1 MSASNAIASN
11 ASVAREADAL
21 VFAGA
26 LDRAASVAL
35 WSPACKSLPGVQRIV
50 LTNVTTVD
58 SAGLALLAE
67 LAARLRASGTSP
79 YLEGTPAGLSE
90 LRTAYRLTPGLEFPG
105 VTPTSK

>member
-1 MSASNAIASN
+1 MD
-11 ASVAREADAL
+11 ASVGREADAL

-26 LDRAASVAL
+26 LDRNASVAL
-35 WSPACKSLPGVQRIV
+35 WSQACKALPGVQRIV
-50 LTNVTTVD
+50 LSKVTTVD

-67 LAARLRASGTSP
+67 LVAQLRATGVTP
-79 YLEGTPAGLSE
+79 YIEGTPAGLSE